1 MKIDMCEGC
10 QVIYFALAMLG
21 GSSILITAISLV
33 FKIFI

>member
-21 GSSILITAISLV
+21 ASFVLITAISMV
-33 FKIFI
+33 FKIFS